1 MAGAWPLGIEAR
13 RRHQIRPS
21 IGVLTLLQVIAQQ
34 GVGTAARKGDRRK
47 GWRLPEAA
55 AVRQSHRA
63 GPTDDDDLDRKLL
76 SKVRHGLHDTLVE
89 IENRT
94 RLNFATQAHGI
105 DDDRAALDSGGN
117 RTGSSMSTDA
127 TGICPLVAFNA
138 AIRQSQKPKRLH
150 SSTLA
155 ASEPGSLVRYCNIAK
170 YNYLSEHE
178 HRYQ

>member
-13 RRHQIRPS
+13 RPHQIRPS

-34 GVGTAARKGDRRK
+34 DVGTAARKGDRRK

-76 SKVRHGLHDTLVE
+76 PKVRHGLHDTLVE
-89 IENRT
+89 IEDRT

-117 RTGSSMSTDA
+117 RTGSSMSTGA
-127 TGICPLVAFNA
+127 TRICPLVAFNA
-138 AIRQSQKPKRLH
+138 AIRQSQKPKRLPLQH
-150 SSTLA
+150 PGGIRA
-155 ASEPGSLVRYCNIAK
+155 RMASEILQYCKI
-170 YNYLSEHE
+170 
-178 HRYQ
+178 